1 MKNFKKIFVDKVS
14 KIFDSNKDLVLGP
27 WCLKDTYSINK
38 IYEFRKK
45 GLYFEN
51 ELTNSPEAFKSIE
64 VQHKDLINEI
74 STYIKTINNLDT
86 SLEFCKNLTNFWFI
100 NFINIF
106 HFCQR
111 LANLYIK
118 KFANDDIEL
127 IKFYKKDSLKFE
139 TPFDFV
145 AKVAHDEN
153 LLSSLI
159 LDLIIMKIPSNW
171 KVTYLN
177 HSYFNNKSKNFTK
190 KNFIQKKK
198 KFLKNILAP
207 RVRDVYGFN
216 LFEKIYLSLILIFKN
231 KINRKFTKYNIYS
244 NLKYDPLVPPITNEN
259 LIKLAKIYLPLS
271 LKKIKKDKIK
281 KENKN
286 NQIMLCSSI
295 SLFVDIDD
303 QLEINLFKENGGKII
318 SVQHGSS
325 YGDLFFRLD
334 HAEQSYDKFISWGH
348 ETHQNFD
355 IKFDPLPSPQ
365 LKKMKQDNFGSKV
378 LFVSTSYLFYDV
390 RYGFRDFT
398 DSYIRFKNTEIFFDK
413 LNSNIIKNVEFKG
426 SLAGHFSEIE
436 TLKKNYSELNIIN
449 QIPEKRIK
457 NTKLV
462 VTNNY
467 STFFF
472 KCLASNIPV
481 ILFTKPDT
489 WKLNEKAKKIF
500 EELER
505 NGIIYSDAYLAAE
518 KVNNDFNNINEWWNT
533 DEIQKSRIKFC
544 KEFAWSDKDYLNYWK
559 NYLWKL

>member
-1 MKNFKKIFVDKVS
+1 MKNSKKIFIDKVS
-14 KIFDSNKDLVLGP
+14 KIFDINKDLVLGP
-27 WCLKDTYSINK
+27 WCLKDIYSINK
-38 IYEFRKK
+38 IYEFKKK

-51 ELTNSPEAFKSIE
+51 ELTNNPEAFKSIE
-64 VQHKDLINEI
+64 IQHKDLINEI

-118 KFANDDIEL
+118 KFADDDIEL

-139 TPFDFV
+139 TPYDFV
-145 AKVAHDEN
+145 AKVAHDEI

-190 KNFIQKKK
+190 KNFIQKTK
-198 KFLKNILAP
+198 KFFSNILAP

-216 LFEKIYLSLILIFKN
+216 LFEKIYLSLILILKN
-231 KINRKFTKYNIYS
+231 KINKKFTKYNIYS
-244 NLKYDPLVPPITNEN
+244 NLKYDPLVPPISNED

-286 NQIMLCSSI
+286 NQIMLCSPI
-295 SLFVDIDD
+295 SLFVDSDD
-303 QLEINLFKENGGKII
+303 QLELNLFKENGGKII

-325 YGDLFFRLD
+325 YGDLFFRSD

-348 ETHQNFD
+348 ETHSNFD

-378 LFVSTSYLFYDV
+378 LFVSTSYVFYDV

-398 DSYIRFKNTEIFFDK
+398 DSYMRFKNTENFFDK

-449 QIPEKRIK
+449 QVPEKRIK

-518 KVNNDFNNINEWWNT
+518 KVNNDFNNIDEWWNK
-533 DEIQKSRIKFC
+533 DQIQKSRIKFC
-544 KEFAWSDKDYLNYWK
+544 KEFAWNDKDYLNYWK